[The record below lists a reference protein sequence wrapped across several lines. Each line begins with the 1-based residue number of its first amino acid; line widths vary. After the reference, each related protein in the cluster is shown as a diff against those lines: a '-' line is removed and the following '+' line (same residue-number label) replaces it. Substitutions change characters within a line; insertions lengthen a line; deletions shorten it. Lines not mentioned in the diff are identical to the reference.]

1 MEDKVQVMA
10 TTHSPLILAWL
21 KPEEYE
27 TTFYCKR
34 NEQTGESIIK
44 PLTEIDNFQ
53 KIIAKQP
60 ISDLF
65 AEGWMEAAL

>member
-1 MEDKVQVMA
+1 
-10 TTHSPLILAWL
+10 LAWL
-21 KPEEYE
+21 KPEEHV

-34 NEQTGESIIK
+34 DEKTGESTVC
-44 PLTEIDNFQ
+44 PLTEIPRF
-53 KIIAKQP
+53 KEIIQKQP